1 MNLLRKS
8 FLTIAALAGSAFMFF
23 GCASTSGLTDTLSS
37 LSSAAADS
45 GMGTAASILNASAS
59 ISKAAEDITP
69 EQSYYIGRAVT
80 ATILTNYKPYENPA
94 IEAYLNKICT
104 IITVNSE
111 NPDMYRGYHVKMLDT
126 AEVNAFST
134 SAGHILVTKGLL
146 SCAKSEDALAAV
158 IAHEI
163 AHIQLQHSLKSI
175 KTSRFTAAAAAT
187 ANAAL
192 TVVSN
197 DTELANTLNDMVDDV
212 ITDLVNN
219 GYSQGQEFDAD
230 ELAPTLMAD
239 AGYNPKAMDDM
250 LYMMKELQ
258 KGKAGGV
265 YKTHPSPEKRIA
277 KVDKALTKIP
287 MPLDTSSSRVSR
299 FNSIMK

>member
-1 MNLLRKS
+1 
-8 FLTIAALAGSAFMFF
+8 
-23 GCASTSGLTDTLSS
+23 
-37 LSSAAADS
+37 
-45 GMGTAASILNASAS
+45 
-59 ISKAAEDITP
+59 
-69 EQSYYIGRAVT
+69 
-80 ATILTNYKPYENPA
+80 
-94 IEAYLNKICT
+94 
-104 IITVNSE
+104 
-111 NPDMYRGYHVKMLDT
+111 MYRGYHVKMLDT

-212 ITDLVNN
+212 ITDLVNT

-230 ELAPTLMAD
+230 ELALTLMAD

-250 LYMMKELQ
+250 LYIIGFQIRL
-258 KGKAGGV
+258 
-265 YKTHPSPEKRIA
+265 
-277 KVDKALTKIP
+277 
-287 MPLDTSSSRVSR
+287 SS
-299 FNSIMK
+299 

>member
-163 AHIQLQHSLKSI
+163 AHIQLLHSLKSI

-230 ELAPTLMAD
+230 ELALTLMAD

-277 KVDKALTKIP
+277 KVDKALAKIP